1 MTTEYCELL
10 YLEAANIRRIY
21 ESHKDRMQRL
31 IHTNSSTSISPE
43 PDDTVDSAGG
53 KKEGE
58 GTGDT
63 ELAIAGATL
72 IQLIKDH
79 FKELIGCVYKNACR
93 NLLSVRASLLLIRTC
108 D

>member
-21 ESHKDRMQRL
+21 ESHKDRMQSL

-58 GTGDT
+58 GPGMADT
-63 ELAIAGATL
+63 ELAMAGVTL
-72 IQLIKDH
+72 VQLIRDH
-79 FKELIGCVYKNACR
+79 FRELIGYVNYVCTWANPLQIGACK
-93 NLLSVRASLLLIRTC
+93 
-108 D
+108 